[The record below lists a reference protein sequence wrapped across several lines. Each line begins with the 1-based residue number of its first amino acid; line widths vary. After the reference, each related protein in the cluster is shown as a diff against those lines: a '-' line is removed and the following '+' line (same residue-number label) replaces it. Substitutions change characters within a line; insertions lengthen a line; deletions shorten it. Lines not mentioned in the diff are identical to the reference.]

1 MAITNKHTFPGSL
14 LGHQSLPLRSREDA
28 GHLEVIIKRILLV
41 YGLGSYSTY
50 IRSHV
55 PKLVVDPPDLVI
67 EGCDPALE
75 AVLDEGWWI
84 ITATKIR

>member
-1 MAITNKHTFPGSL
+1 M
-14 LGHQSLPLRSREDA
+14 
-28 GHLEVIIKRILLV
+28 IIKRIFLV
-41 YGLGSYSTY
+41 YGLGSHSTY

>member
-1 MAITNKHTFPGSL
+1 MFPESTMAWTPC
-14 LGHQSLPLRSREDA
+14 
-28 GHLEVIIKRILLV
+28 
-41 YGLGSYSTY
+41 STY

-67 EGCDPALE
+67 EGGDPALE
-75 AVLDEGWWI
+75 VDEGWWI